1 MPPARSVP
9 TPLPVGSAIDPASLR
24 AALETRRARG
34 EHFPLSEAVAL
45 LVPLCLELA
54 GRHAAGE
61 SFVVHPSALRLE
73 GGRLRLPAG
82 GEPPPALLPRDRA
95 CLAPE
100 ERRGGRGDERASVF
114 SVGAMLYE
122 LVTGESV
129 GPGMRR
135 AAELEAGLPA
145 PVDELLGRALIAE
158 ADARPNE
165 LRALAAALH
174 HLSPDASA
182 PPPPSADASHL
193 EVDVSFS
200 MLPPAPRAAAPA
212 QAAGATHRP
221 DATSRLAELKGRLE
235 GDPRPRYVVVRDG
248 IDHGPFNGV
257 ELLQQLARH
266 SFTGDDVL
274 RDLYSRD
281 ERAVQDWDEF
291 APFAEQAKLHRD
303 VKAEKA
309 AMERTIV
316 AEKKATLGK
325 ALAGGGLLLVLV
337 GAGVVW
343 VVREQAARSDEV
355 RIEGDRAVS
364 VEVQGGVKRPG
375 KPAGGANAGPGR
387 PPPAGG
393 YPSLPGGLSCEG
405 AQARYVEEMRIGEKG
420 PPDISG
426 AQYGAVLNNGSYLS
440 GCGVPPETKLNV
452 CAAVQ
457 NGRAVGVSVVA
468 TPRNPGLEGC
478 VAGRV
483 RSLSFP
489 SNPRLDVTR
498 TSF

>member
-24 AALETRRARG
+24 AAIETRRARG
-34 EHFPLSEAVAL
+34 DRFSLSEAVAL

-54 GRHAAGE
+54 RRHGAGE
-61 SFVVHPSALRLE
+61 SFVVHPSALRLA
-73 GGRLRLPAG
+73 GGRLALPEG
-82 GEPPPALLPRDRA
+82 GLPPPVLPRDRA

-100 ERRGGRGDERASVF
+100 ERLGGRGDERASVF

-129 GPGMRR
+129 APGMRR
-135 AAELEAGLPA
+135 AVEVAAGLP
-145 PVDELLGRALIAE
+145 PSVDVALGQALIADAE
-158 ADARPNE
+158 ARPND
-165 LRALAAALH
+165 LRALAAALYQ
-174 HLSPDASA
+174 LAPDAA
-182 PPPPSADASHL
+182 GGPPPSADASPL

-200 MLPPAPRAAAPA
+200 MLPPPPKAAAAPA
-212 QAAGATHRP
+212 PGAPAPPPRP
-221 DATSRLAELKGRLE
+221 DATSRLAELKSRLE

-257 ELLQQLARH
+257 ELLQQIARH
-266 SFTGDDVL
+266 AFHGDDVL
-274 RDLYSRD
+274 RDLYSKD
-281 ERAVQDWDEF
+281 QRAIKDWDEF

-303 VKAEKA
+303 VKAEKV

-325 ALAGGGLLLVLV
+325 ALAGGGLLVALV
-337 GAGVVW
+337 GAAAVW
-343 VVREQAARSDEV
+343 VARERGARSDEV

-364 VEVQGGVKRPG
+364 VEVQGGARRG
-375 KPAGGANAGPGR
+375 AKPAGASGPAR
-387 PPPAGG
+387 AAPAGG
-393 YPSLPGGLSCEG
+393 YPSLPGGLSCEA

-420 PPDISG
+420 PPDLSV
-426 AQYGAVLNNGSYLS
+426 AQFGAVLNKGSYLAA
-440 GCGVPPETKLNV
+440 CGVPPDTKITV

-457 NGRAVGVSVVA
+457 NGRAVGVTVAA
-468 TPRNPGLEGC
+468 TPRNPSIEAC